1 MKKLLYITIILITTI
16 CYSQNQISYEA
27 IWLNEGMEEQYL
39 EVEKFWSEIKKEAI
53 SRDLQS
59 GWVVWKVVK
68 NPDNEEH
75 QKKPDYIVMNG
86 FKNADQRKKQVNWEE
101 LGMEV
106 YKGKLSKSKY
116 KKEFAKWQG
125 TIKKT
130 SRFLVERLDNTEWKV
145 PPGSETKVYFNGFQ
159 ALNDDYENYEMKY
172 FKKLHEK
179 RMEAGDL
186 GWWEFNKVI
195 SRSDNENK
203 DVTHFTMDVTLV
215 DNYFQTYPEATE
227 FSDQMMRKHGAAS
240 RKRIIGDQL
249 ELKFFQFAQN

>member
-1 MKKLLYITIILITTI
+1 MKKLLSISLLFFIQFSI
-16 CYSQNQISYEA
+16 SQTQISYEA
-27 IWLNEGMEEQYL
+27 IWLNEGMEKQYM

-53 SRDLQS
+53 SKDLQS
-59 GWVVWKVVK
+59 AWIVWKVIK

-86 FKNADQRKKQVNWEE
+86 FKDADQRKKQVNWEE
-101 LGMEV
+101 VGREA
-106 YKGKLSKSKY
+106 YKGKLSKSKFT
-116 KKEFAKWQG
+116 KEFGKWQDVR
-125 TIKKT
+125 KKT
-130 SRFLVERLDNTEWKV
+130 STFLVERLDNTEWKV

-179 RMEAGDL
+179 RMEVGDL

-203 DVTHFTMDVTLV
+203 DVTHFTMDIALI
-215 DNYFQTYPEATE
+215 DNYMGTYPEATE
-227 FSDQMMRKHGAAS
+227 FSDQMLRKHGGAS
-240 RKRIIGDQL
+240 RERIIGDQL